1 MILIN
6 NFVLYFN
13 NLEVYSLHSMKRFIP
28 IILLSLN
35 LYSNSNTSD
44 FLIQQNNV
52 LPANKAFNIETT
64 IIDDSILISW
74 DIKEG
79 YYLYSKSI
87 KIENNY
93 EVLNFEV
100 LKSKEFIH
108 NDEFFGE
115 SKIFRDEILIKLNKT
130 SGLVLNNILI
140 KYQGCADAGICYP
153 IQIHKLL

>member
-6 NFVLYFN
+6 NVVLYFN
-13 NLEVYSLHSMKRFIP
+13 NLEVYSLHSMKKFIA

-44 FLIQQNNV
+44 FLIKQNNV

-64 IIDDSILISW
+64 ISDDSILISW
-74 DIKEG
+74 DVMEG

-93 EVLNFEV
+93 EALNFEV
-100 LKSKEFIH
+100 L
-108 NDEFFGE
+108 E
-115 SKIFRDEILIKLNKT
+115 SQESVSYTHLTLPTIL
-130 SGLVLNNILI
+130 LV
-140 KYQGCADAGICYP
+140 
-153 IQIHKLL
+153 

>member
-1 MILIN
+1 
-6 NFVLYFN
+6 
-13 NLEVYSLHSMKRFIP
+13 MKRFIA

-35 LYSNSNTSD
+35 LYSNSDTSD
-44 FLIQQNNV
+44 FLIKQNNV
-52 LPANKAFNIETT
+52 LPANKAFNIETI

-87 KIENNY
+87 KIENSY
-93 EVLNFEV
+93 EELNFEV
-100 LKSKEFIH
+100 LKSEESIH

-115 SKIFRDEILIKLNKT
+115 SKILRDNILIKLNKAI
-130 SGLVLNNILI
+130 GLDLNDILI

-153 IQIHKLL
+153 VQIHKLL

>member
-64 IIDDSILISW
+64 IIDDSILITW

-100 LKSKEFIH
+100 LKSKESIH

-115 SKIFRDEILIKLNKT
+115 SKIFRDEILIKLNK
-130 SGLVLNNILI
+130 L
-140 KYQGCADAGICYP
+140 QGWI
-153 IQIHKLL
+153 

>member
-100 LKSKEFIH
+100 LKSKESIH

-130 SGLVLNNILI
+130 TGLDLNNILI

-153 IQIHKLL
+153 IQIHKIL

>member
-130 SGLVLNNILI
+130 SGLDLNNILI

>member
-1 MILIN
+1 MILVN

-13 NLEVYSLHSMKRFIP
+13 NLEVYSLHSMKKFIA

-44 FLIQQNNV
+44 FLINQSNV
-52 LPANKAFNIETT
+52 LSANKAFNIKTS

-93 EVLNFEV
+93 EALNFKV
-100 LKSKEFIH
+100 LKSEESIH

-115 SKIFRDEILIKLNKT
+115 SKIFRDKILIKLNK
-130 SGLVLNNILI
+130 SIGLDLNNILI
-140 KYQGCADAGICYP
+140 KYQGCADVGICYP